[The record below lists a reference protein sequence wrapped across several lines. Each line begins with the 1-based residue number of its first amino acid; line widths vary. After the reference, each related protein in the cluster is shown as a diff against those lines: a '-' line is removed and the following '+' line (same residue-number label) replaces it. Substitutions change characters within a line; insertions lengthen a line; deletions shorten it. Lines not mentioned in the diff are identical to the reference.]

1 MFCLFYFKK
10 ILLDRKDNEITIF
23 SHLLTI
29 HQLSQ
34 CLSLLL
40 LTLWMLQKGPPYGA
54 FCIVCRLLLAVG
66 FDLPFL
72 RFCYYPRLKSLS
84 PNFRTLRIL
93 ANQKAFCI
101 FHWCLSFIHSEFQC
115 DSQVKCCLSFEE
127 LKLSF
132 VSIKFPRPVFIKLR
146 INIYTQNSLTCVLQ
160 TLMTRSFSL
169 KVLVKYTLF
178 TCSPRLVTTKFK
190 KQFILLLFQIFLNIK
205 LSAYTFIYSF
215 I

>member
-1 MFCLFYFKK
+1 MSKPSS
-10 ILLDRKDNEITIF
+10 LDGLNVTK
-23 SHLLTI
+23 S
-29 HQLSQ
+29 
-34 CLSLLL
+34 
-40 LTLWMLQKGPPYGA
+40 PPYGA

-72 RFCYYPRLKSLS
+72 HFCSYPLLKSLP
-84 PNFRTLRIL
+84 PNFRKLRIL
-93 ANQKAFCI
+93 ANQKTFCI
-101 FHWCLSFIHSEFQC
+101 FHWHVSHLYTQNFNVTHRSSTAFPLKSSSYLS
-115 DSQVKCCLSFEE
+115 
-127 LKLSF
+127 
-132 VSIKFPRPVFIKLR
+132 SIKFPRPVFIKLR

-169 KVLVKYTLF
+169 QVLVKYTLF